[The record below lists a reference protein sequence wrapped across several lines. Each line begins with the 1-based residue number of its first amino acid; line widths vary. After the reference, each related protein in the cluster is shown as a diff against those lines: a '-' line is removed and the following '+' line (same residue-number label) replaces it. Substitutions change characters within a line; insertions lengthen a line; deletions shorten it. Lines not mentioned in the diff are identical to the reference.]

1 MKKNML
7 ALVVSLTILIP
18 NIIQADQSQ
27 TVLDQK
33 IEVADSA
40 QIIDAADTA
49 QIPDD
54 TQIVVIVNPTPEQI
68 LSLDKQILSPETII
82 DEGTQE
88 ETSLAEEVEEIE
100 VPVLATFDIPMTMNE
115 KVEIYIHYFTNR
127 IRDKFSTWLGR
138 SEMYL
143 PMMKKTF
150 REKGLPEDL
159 TYLVLIESGFNNK
172 AYSRAKAT
180 GQWQFMKGTGK
191 RYGLRIDRWIDERRD
206 PEKATEAAAEYLGDL
221 YGLFNDWHLAA
232 AGYNA
237 GEGKIGRA
245 IKKYKTVDF
254 WQLSQPKYKY
264 LRRETKDYVPKLIAA
279 AMIAKEPAKY
289 GFDDIEYHPSLAC
302 EKVTINRM
310 TDLRDI
316 ASAAECSLEDIQ
328 ILNPELKTRFTPP
341 NYPDYELN
349 VPMGKKEILEDKL
362 ASISGVSEK
371 VALREVGPEK
381 QGVSR
386 KKSSRAK
393 RVQSQSVSMDTA
405 SKRVI
410 NYIVKEGETLWGI
423 AAKYSV
429 DVRHL
434 ASWNNLRNKHQL
446 KKGQRLNIYVG
457 RDTDKK
463 VS

>member
-1 MKKNML
+1 MDMKKNML
-7 ALVVSLTILIP
+7 TLVVSLTILIP

-27 TVLDQK
+27 TLLDQK

-88 ETSLAEEVEEIE
+88 ETSL
-100 VPVLATFDIPMTMNE
+100 NE

-159 TYLVLIESGFNNK
+159 TYLVLIESGLNNK

-289 GFDDIEYHPSLAC
+289 GFDDIEYHPSLAY

-316 ASAAECSLEDIQ
+316 AMAAECSLEDIQ
-328 ILNPELKTRFTPP
+328 TLNPELKTKFTPP

-362 ASISGVSEK
+362 A
-371 VALREVGPEK
+371 
-381 QGVSR
+381 
-386 KKSSRAK
+386 
-393 RVQSQSVSMDTA
+393 
-405 SKRVI
+405 
-410 NYIVKEGETLWGI
+410 
-423 AAKYSV
+423 
-429 DVRHL
+429 
-434 ASWNNLRNKHQL
+434 
-446 KKGQRLNIYVG
+446 
-457 RDTDKK
+457 
-463 VS
+463 

>member
-18 NIIQADQSQ
+18 NIIEADQSQ
-27 TVLDQK
+27 TVLDEK
-33 IEVADSA
+33 IEVADTT

-49 QIPDD
+49 QISDD
-54 TQIVVIVNPTPEQI
+54 SQIVVIVNPTPEQI
-68 LSLDKQILSPETII
+68 LSLDSQILSPETII

-88 ETSLAEEVEEIE
+88 ETSSAEEVEEID

-245 IKKYKTVDF
+245 IKKYKTDNF

-289 GFDDIEYHPSLAC
+289 GFDDIEYHPSLAY

-310 TDLRDI
+310 TDMTDI
-316 ASAAECSLEDIQ
+316 ARAAECSLEDIQ
-328 ILNPELKTRFTPP
+328 ILNPALKTKFTPP

-349 VPMGKKEILEDKL
+349 VPMGKKELLEDTL
-362 ASISGVSEK
+362 ASIEGVSEK

-381 QGVSR
+381 KSVSR

-393 RVQSQSVSMDTA
+393 RVHAQSVSVEAAT
-405 SKRVI
+405 KKVI
-410 NYIVKEGETLWGI
+410 SYIVKEGETLWGI
-423 AAKYSV
+423 AAKYNV

-434 ASWNNLRNKHQL
+434 ASWNNLRKQYQL
-446 KKGQRLNIYVG
+446 KTGQRLNIYVG
-457 RDTDKK
+457 RESGRK

>member
-1 MKKNML
+1 MNKL
-7 ALVVSLTILIP
+7 LPVFVVSLTVLIP
-18 NIIQADQSQ
+18 NIINADQSE
-27 TVLDQK
+27 TESDRK

-40 QIIDAADTA
+40 QIIDTADTA
-49 QIPDD
+49 QTLDD
-54 TQIVVIVNPTPEQI
+54 SQIVVIVNPTPEQV
-68 LSLDKQILSPETII
+68 LSLDKQILSPETL
-82 DEGTQE
+82 DEGMQE
-88 ETSLAEEVEEIE
+88 ETSSPEEVEETE
-100 VPVLATFDIPMTMNE
+100 VPVLTTFDIPMTTNE

-159 TYLVLIESGFNNK
+159 TYLVLIESGFNNR

-237 GEGKIGRA
+237 GAGKIGRA
-245 IKKYKTVDF
+245 IKKYKTDDF

-289 GFDDIEYHPSLAC
+289 GFDDIEYHPSLAY

-316 ASAAECSLEDIQ
+316 SSAAECSLEDVQ
-328 ILNPELKTRFTPP
+328 TLNPALKTKFTPP

-349 VPMGKKEILEDKL
+349 VPMGKKEILEDRL
-362 ASISGVSEK
+362 ASINGVSEK
-371 VALREVGPEK
+371 AALREVGPEK
-381 QGVSR
+381 NSVSR

-393 RVQSQSVSMDTA
+393 RAQAQTVSIETA
-405 SKRVI
+405 SKGVI
-410 NYIVKEGETLWGI
+410 SYIVKEGDTLWGI

-434 ASWNNLRNKHQL
+434 ASWNNLRNQHQL
-446 KKGQRLNIYVG
+446 KTGQRLNIHVG
-457 RDTDKK
+457 RDAGKK

>member
-1 MKKNML
+1 MNRIL
-7 ALVVSLTILIP
+7 QALVVSLTILTP
-18 NIIQADQSQ
+18 DIIYANQSE
-27 TVLDQK
+27 TASDQK
-33 IEVADSA
+33 VDVVDSA
-40 QIIDAADTA
+40 KIEDAADTA
-49 QIPDD
+49 QAQDD
-54 TQIVVIVNPTPEQI
+54 SQIVVIVNPTPEQI
-68 LSLDKQILSPETII
+68 LSLDKQILSPETL
-82 DEGTQE
+82 DEGMQE
-88 ETSLAEEVEEIE
+88 EASSPEEVEETE
-100 VPVLATFDIPMTMNE
+100 VPVLTTFDIPMTTNE

-159 TYLVLIESGFNNK
+159 TYLVLIESGFNNR

-254 WQLSQPKYKY
+254 WQLSQPKNKY

-289 GFDDIEYHPSLAC
+289 GFDDIEYDPSIAY
-302 EKVTINRM
+302 EKVTISRIM
-310 TDLRDI
+310 DLREV

-328 ILNPELKTRFTPP
+328 ILNPALKTKFTPP
-341 NYPDYELN
+341 NYPDFELN

-362 ASISGVSEK
+362 ASIAGVSEK
-371 VALREVGPEK
+371 GSA
-381 QGVSR
+381 
-386 KKSSRAK
+386 
-393 RVQSQSVSMDTA
+393 
-405 SKRVI
+405 
-410 NYIVKEGETLWGI
+410 
-423 AAKYSV
+423 
-429 DVRHL
+429 
-434 ASWNNLRNKHQL
+434 
-446 KKGQRLNIYVG
+446 
-457 RDTDKK
+457 
-463 VS
+463 

>member
-7 ALVVSLTILIP
+7 TLVVSLTILIP

-172 AYSRAKAT
+172 AY
-180 GQWQFMKGTGK
+180 
-191 RYGLRIDRWIDERRD
+191 
-206 PEKATEAAAEYLGDL
+206 
-221 YGLFNDWHLAA
+221 
-232 AGYNA
+232 
-237 GEGKIGRA
+237 
-245 IKKYKTVDF
+245 
-254 WQLSQPKYKY
+254 
-264 LRRETKDYVPKLIAA
+264 
-279 AMIAKEPAKY
+279 
-289 GFDDIEYHPSLAC
+289 
-302 EKVTINRM
+302 
-310 TDLRDI
+310 
-316 ASAAECSLEDIQ
+316 
-328 ILNPELKTRFTPP
+328 
-341 NYPDYELN
+341 
-349 VPMGKKEILEDKL
+349 
-362 ASISGVSEK
+362 
-371 VALREVGPEK
+371 
-381 QGVSR
+381 
-386 KKSSRAK
+386 
-393 RVQSQSVSMDTA
+393 
-405 SKRVI
+405 
-410 NYIVKEGETLWGI
+410 
-423 AAKYSV
+423 
-429 DVRHL
+429 
-434 ASWNNLRNKHQL
+434 
-446 KKGQRLNIYVG
+446 
-457 RDTDKK
+457 
-463 VS
+463 